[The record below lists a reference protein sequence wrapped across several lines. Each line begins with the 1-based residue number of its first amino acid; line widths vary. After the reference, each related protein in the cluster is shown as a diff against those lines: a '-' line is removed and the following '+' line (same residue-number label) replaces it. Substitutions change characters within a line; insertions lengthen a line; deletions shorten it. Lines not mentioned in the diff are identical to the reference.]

1 MFSKIL
7 VANRGEIAIR
17 IIRSCKE
24 MGISTVSVYSE
35 ADRGA
40 MHVALADQSVC
51 IGAAAPSDSY
61 LNAER
66 IVSAAIATDSQA
78 IHPGYGFLSE
88 STKLADLCEKHRIAF
103 IGPRSDIISKMGDKD
118 AARRIMKEAGVPI
131 IPGTDILKDEK
142 SAVKA
147 AKKIGF
153 PLMIKARAGGGGKG
167 IRLVNTPEE
176 IENAFLTASR
186 EAQESFGDGAL
197 YMEKRIYPA
206 KHIEV
211 QLIVDEYG
219 KAVCLGERE
228 CSIQRNNQK
237 LLEETPSPAVD
248 EMLREK
254 LYDATRKAAEAVK
267 YINAG
272 TVEFLLDTEGNFYF
286 MEMNV
291 RLQVEH
297 AVTEQVT
304 GIDIVKWQ
312 IRIAAG
318 VPFDF
323 GQEDVVL
330 IGNSIEC
337 RINAASVGKVD
348 FLHIPG
354 GPRVRFDSALWMGY
368 SVPPYYDSLL
378 GKLVVHAT
386 TREEAI
392 RKMHAALCELVI
404 DGVPNNID
412 EQIEFVSD
420 DGFQRGEYYTDFVA
434 TRTTKKPLIT

>member
-40 MHVALADQSVC
+40 MHVALADQSIC
-51 IGAAAPSDSY
+51 IGVASPSESY

-66 IVSAAIATDSQA
+66 IISAALVTGSQA

-88 STKLADLCEKHRIAF
+88 STRLVDLCEKHNITF

-118 AARRIMKEAGVPI
+118 AARRIMSEAGVPI
-131 IPGTDILKDEK
+131 IPGTDILPDVK
-142 SAVKA
+142 AAIKA
-147 AKKIGF
+147 AKKIGY

-167 IRLVNTPEE
+167 IRLVNSPEE
-176 IENAFLTASR
+176 VENAFLTASR
-186 EAQESFGDGAL
+186 EAQEAFGDGAL

-211 QLIVDEYG
+211 QLIVDENG
-219 KAVCLGERE
+219 KALCLGERE

-248 EMLREK
+248 DKLREK
-254 LYDATRKAAEAVK
+254 LYDATRKAADAVK
-267 YINAG
+267 YLNAG
-272 TVEFLLDTEGNFYF
+272 TVEFLLDTDGNFYF

-330 IGNSIEC
+330 MGSSIEC
-337 RINAASVGKVD
+337 RINAAAVGIVE
-348 FLHIPG
+348 FLHVPG
-354 GPRVRFDSALWMGY
+354 GPRVRFDSALWSGY

-378 GKLVVHAT
+378 GKLVVHAA

-404 DGVPNNID
+404 DGVPNNIE

-420 DGFQRGEYYTDFVA
+420 ENFQRGDYYTDFVA
-434 TRTTKKPLIT
+434 TRTK

>member
-35 ADRGA
+35 ADRESI
-40 MHVALADQSVC
+40 HTALADQSLC
-51 IGAAAPSDSY
+51 IGTASSSDSY

-66 IVSAAIATDSQA
+66 IVSAALATGAEA

-88 STKLADLCEKHRIAF
+88 SIQLAGLCEKHHIAF
-103 IGPRSDIISKMGDKD
+103 IGPPSNVISKMGDKD
-118 AARRIMKEAGVPI
+118 AARSIMKKAGVPI
-131 IPGTDILKDEK
+131 IPGTPILKDANE
-142 SAVKA
+142 AIKA

-167 IRLVNTPEE
+167 IRLIHKPEE
-176 IENAFLTASR
+176 IENAFLSASR
-186 EAQESFGDGAL
+186 EALEAFGDGAL
-197 YMEKRIYPA
+197 YIEKYVSPA
-206 KHIEV
+206 KHIEI
-211 QLIVDEYG
+211 QLLADEYG
-219 KAVCLGERE
+219 KVVCLAERE

-237 LLEETPSPAVD
+237 LLEEAPSPAVD
-248 EMLREK
+248 EKLRKK
-254 LYDATRKAAEAVK
+254 LTDASIKAADAVG

-272 TVEFLLDTEGNFYF
+272 TVEFLLDMAGNFYF

-297 AVTEQVT
+297 AVTEQIT
-304 GIDIVKWQ
+304 GLDIVKWQ
-312 IRIAAG
+312 IRVAAG
-318 VPFDF
+318 VPLDF
-323 GQEDVVL
+323 CQKDV
-330 IGNSIEC
+330 IIAGNSIEC
-337 RINAASVGKVD
+337 RINASAAGKVT
-348 FLHIPG
+348 FLHVPG
-354 GPRVRFDSALWMGY
+354 GPRVRFDTALWTGY
-368 SVPPYYDSLL
+368 NVPPYYDSMI
-378 GKLVVHAT
+378 GKLIVHAA

-412 EQIEFVSD
+412 EQIEFISD
-420 DGFQRGEYYTDFVA
+420 EDFQRGEYYTNFLEKN
-434 TRTTKKPLIT
+434 RI

>member
-35 ADRGA
+35 ADKDSL
-40 MHVALADQSVC
+40 HVALADQNIC
-51 IGAAAPSDSY
+51 IGSASPLASY
-61 LNAER
+61 LNADA
-66 IVSAAIATDSQA
+66 IISAALATGAEA

-88 STKLADLCEKHRIAF
+88 SRKLVELCEEHNVSF
-103 IGPRSDIISKMGDKD
+103 IGPSAEIMSRMGDKD
-118 AARRIMKEAGVPI
+118 AARRIMAEAGVPV
-131 IPGTDILKDEK
+131 IPGSEILKDEK
-142 SAVKA
+142 HALEVA
-147 AKKIGF
+147 NNVGF

-176 IENAFLTASR
+176 VENAYLTAYR
-186 EAQESFGDGAL
+186 EAEEAFGDGAL

-211 QLIVDEYG
+211 QLLVDEFG
-219 KAVCLGERE
+219 NALCLGERE

-237 LLEETPSPAVD
+237 LLEETPSSAVD
-248 EMLREK
+248 SALREK
-254 LYDATRKAAEAVK
+254 LYEATRKAAKVVG
-267 YINAG
+267 YVNAG
-272 TVEFLLDTEGNFYF
+272 TVEFLLDADGNFYF

-297 AVTEQVT
+297 PVTEQVT
-304 GIDIVKWQ
+304 GIDVVKWQ

-323 GQEDVVL
+323 EQKDVVL
-330 IGNSIEC
+330 RGNSIEC
-337 RINAASVGKVD
+337 RINAAAVGKVEL
-348 FLHIPG
+348 LHVPG
-354 GPRVRFDSALWMGY
+354 GPRVRFDSALWTGY

-378 GKLVVHAT
+378 GKLIVHAD

-392 RKMHAALCELVI
+392 RKMHAALCELI
-404 DGVPNNID
+404 IEGVPNNID
-412 EQIEFVSD
+412 EQIEIVSD
-420 DGFQRGEYYTDFVA
+420 EDFRRGEYYTDFMMK
-434 TRTTKKPLIT
+434 RGE

>member
-1 MFSKIL
+1 MSSKIL

-35 ADRGA
+35 ADKDS

-61 LNAER
+61 LIAER
-66 IVSAAIATDSQA
+66 IVSAAIAAGAQA

-88 STKLADLCEKHRIAF
+88 STKLASLCEKHGIAF
-103 IGPRSDIISKMGDKD
+103 IGPPSGIITKMGDKD
-118 AARRIMKEAGVPI
+118 AARRIVAAAGVPI
-131 IPGTDILKDEK
+131 IPGTEILEDEK
-142 SAVKA
+142 AAVKA
-147 AKKIGF
+147 ARKVGY
-153 PLMIKARAGGGGKG
+153 PLMLKARAGGGGKG
-167 IRLVNTPEE
+167 IRLVNSPGEL
-176 IENAFLTASR
+176 ENAFLTASR
-186 EAQESFGDGAL
+186 EAMEAFGDGVL
-197 YMEKRIYPA
+197 YIEKRVNPV
-206 KHIEV
+206 KHIEI
-211 QLIVDEYG
+211 QLLVDEYG
-219 KAVCLGERE
+219 KIICLGERE

-237 LLEETPSPAVD
+237 LLEEAPSPEVD
-248 EMLREK
+248 EGMRER
-254 LYDATRKAAEAVK
+254 LYEAARKAAEAVA
-267 YINAG
+267 YVNAG
-272 TVEFLLDTEGNFYF
+272 TVEFLLDTDGNFYF

-323 GQEDVVL
+323 EQEDMTL
-330 IGNSIEC
+330 MGHSLEC
-337 RINAASVGKVD
+337 RINAAEVGKVT
-348 FLHIPG
+348 FLHVPG
-354 GPRVRFDSALWMGY
+354 GPRVRFDSALWTGY
-368 SVPPYYDSLL
+368 TVPPYYDSLL
-378 GKLVVHAT
+378 GKLIVHAS

-412 EQIEFVSD
+412 EQIEFISD
-420 DGFQRGEYYTDFVA
+420 EGFQRGEYYTDFVENRA
-434 TRTTKKPLIT
+434 KQN

>member
-35 ADRGA
+35 ADKDA
-40 MHVALADQSVC
+40 LHVALADQSVC
-51 IGAAAPSDSY
+51 IGAAAPADSY

-66 IVSAAIATDSQA
+66 IISAAIATGAQA

-88 STKLADLCEKHRIAF
+88 STKLTDLCEKFQIAF
-103 IGPRSDIISKMGDKD
+103 IGPPSDIISKMGDKD
-118 AARRIMKEAGVPI
+118 AARRIMAKAGVPV
-131 IPGTDILKDEK
+131 IPGTDVLPNE
-142 SAVKA
+142 AAALKA

-167 IRLVNTPEE
+167 IRLVNSPEDV
-176 IENAFLTASR
+176 ENAFLTASR
-186 EAQESFGDGAL
+186 EAQEAFGDGAL

-211 QLIVDEYG
+211 QLLVDEFG
-219 KAVCLGERE
+219 QAICLGERE

-248 EMLREK
+248 EELRNK
-254 LYDATRKAAEAVK
+254 LYEATKKAAEAVK

-272 TVEFLLDTEGNFYF
+272 TVEFLLDTDGNFYF

-304 GIDIVKWQ
+304 GLDIVKWQ

-323 GQEDVVL
+323 TQEDIAL
-330 IGNSIEC
+330 TGHSIEC
-337 RINAASVGKVD
+337 RINAASVGKVA
-348 FLHIPG
+348 FLHVPG
-354 GPRVRFDSALWMGY
+354 GPRVRFDSALWTGY
-368 SVPPYYDSLL
+368 TVPPYYDSLL
-378 GKLVVHAT
+378 GKLIVHAS
-386 TREEAI
+386 TREESI

-412 EQIEFVSD
+412 EQIEIVSD
-420 DGFQRGEYYTDFVA
+420 EAFQRGEYYTDFM
-434 TRTTKKPLIT
+434 TQRTTQRT

>member
-24 MGISTVSVYSE
+24 MGIATVSVYSE
-35 ADRGA
+35 ADKDSL
-40 MHVALADQSVC
+40 HVALADQCIC
-51 IGAAAPSDSY
+51 IGGAAPSESY
-61 LNAER
+61 LNAEA
-66 IVSAAIATDSQA
+66 IVSAALATGTEA

-88 STKLADLCEKHRIAF
+88 SRKLVELCEKHHIAF
-103 IGPRSDIISKMGDKD
+103 IGPAADIMSKMGDKD
-118 AARRIMKEAGVPI
+118 AARRIMAEAGVPV
-131 IPGTDILKDEK
+131 IPGTDILRDEK
-142 SAVKA
+142 HALEA
-147 AKKIGF
+147 AGDIGF

-167 IRLVNTPEE
+167 IRLVNSPDE
-176 IENAFLTASR
+176 IENAYLTAYR
-186 EAQESFGDGAL
+186 EAQEAFGDGAL

-211 QLIVDEYG
+211 QLLVDEYG
-219 KAVCLGERE
+219 KAICLGERE

-237 LLEETPSPAVD
+237 LLEEAPSSAVD
-248 EMLREK
+248 EALREQ
-254 LYDATRKAAEAVK
+254 LYEATRKAAKAVG
-267 YINAG
+267 YVNAG
-272 TVEFLLDTEGNFYF
+272 TVEFLLDSDGSFYF

-297 AVTEQVT
+297 PVTEQVT
-304 GIDIVKWQ
+304 GIDVVKWQ

-323 GQEDVVL
+323 EQKDIVL
-330 IGNSIEC
+330 RGNSIEC
-337 RINAASVGKVD
+337 RINAAAVGKVEL
-348 FLHIPG
+348 LHVPG
-354 GPRVRFDSALWMGY
+354 GPRVRFDSALWTGY
-368 SVPPYYDSLL
+368 VVPPFYDSLL
-378 GKLVVHAT
+378 GKLIVHAD

-412 EQIEFVSD
+412 ELIGFVSD
-420 DGFQRGEYYTDFVA
+420 DDFRRGEYYTDFVNN
-434 TRTTKKPLIT
+434 RGVDLN

>member
-35 ADRGA
+35 ADKDSL
-40 MHVALADQSVC
+40 HVALADQSVC
-51 IGAAAPSDSY
+51 IGSIAPSDSY

-66 IVSAAIATDSQA
+66 VVSAAIATGSQA

-88 STKLADLCEKHRIAF
+88 SAKLAELCEKHRIAF
-103 IGPRSDIISKMGDKD
+103 IGPPSDVIAKMCDKD
-118 AARRIMKEAGVPI
+118 AARRLVAEAGIPVV
-131 IPGTDILKDEK
+131 PGTGILKD
-142 SAVKA
+142 AKA
-147 AKKIGF
+147 AAEAAGKIGF
-153 PLMIKARAGGGGKG
+153 PLMLKARSGGGSKA
-167 IRLVNTPEE
+167 IRMVSAPEDLE
-176 IENAFLTASR
+176 AAFLTATR
-186 EAQESFGDGAL
+186 EASETFGDGAL
-197 YMEKRIYPA
+197 FIEKHLHPA

-211 QLIVDEYG
+211 QLLVDEYG
-219 KAVCLGERE
+219 TAVCLGERE
-228 CSIQRNNQK
+228 CSIQRNSQK
-237 LLEETPSPAVD
+237 LIEETPSPAIND
-248 EMLREK
+248 ALREK
-254 LYDATRKAAEAVK
+254 LYDATRKAAEAVN
-267 YINAG
+267 YVNAG
-272 TVEFLLDTEGNFYF
+272 AVEFLLDKEGNIHF
-286 MEMNV
+286 MAMNV

-323 GQEDVVL
+323 SQEDVFL
-330 IGNSIEC
+330 MGNSLEC
-337 RINAASVGKVD
+337 RIHATSVGKIE

-354 GPRVRFDSALWMGY
+354 GPRVRFDSALWTGY
-368 SVPPYYDSLL
+368 AVPPYYDSLL
-378 GKLVVHAT
+378 GKLIVHAA
-386 TREEAI
+386 TREEMI

-404 DGVPNNID
+404 DGIPNNID

-420 DGFQRGEYYTDFVA
+420 ESFQSGEYFTDFVSKRA
-434 TRTTKKPLIT
+434 

>member
-24 MGISTVSVYSE
+24 MGIATVSVFSE
-35 ADRGA
+35 ADRDSL
-40 MHVALADQSVC
+40 HVALADQSVC
-51 IGAAAPSDSY
+51 IGAASPSESY
-61 LNAER
+61 LNADA
-66 IVSAAIATDSQA
+66 IISAALVTDAEA

-88 STKLADLCEKHRIAF
+88 SAKLVELCETHGIAF
-103 IGPRSDIISKMGDKD
+103 IGPSADIMAKMGDKD
-118 AARRIMKEAGVPI
+118 IARRIMAGAGVPV

-142 SAVKA
+142 DALKA

-153 PLMIKARAGGGGKG
+153 PLLIKARSGGGGKG

-176 IENAFLTASR
+176 IEHAYQTAYH
-186 EAQESFGDGAL
+186 EAEAAFGDGAL

-211 QLIVDEYG
+211 QLLVDEFG

-237 LLEETPSPAVD
+237 LLEETPSSAVD
-248 EMLREK
+248 DDLREK
-254 LYDATRKAAEAVK
+254 LYEATRKAAQAVG
-267 YINAG
+267 YVNAG
-272 TVEFLLDTEGNFYF
+272 TVEFLLDTDGNFYF

-297 AVTEQVT
+297 PVTEQVT
-304 GIDIVKWQ
+304 GIDVVKWQ

-323 GQEDVVL
+323 EQKDIAL
-330 IGNSIEC
+330 RGNSIEC
-337 RINAASVGKVD
+337 RINAAAVGKVD
-348 FLHIPG
+348 LLHVPG
-354 GPRVRFDSALWMGY
+354 GPRVRFDSALWTGY
-368 SVPPYYDSLL
+368 VVPPYYDSLL
-378 GKLVVHAT
+378 GKLIVHAD

-412 EQIEFVSD
+412 ELIEFVSD
-420 DGFQRGEYYTDFVA
+420 EDFRRGEYYTDFVNN
-434 TRTTKKPLIT
+434 RG

>member
-35 ADRGA
+35 ADQDSL
-40 MHVALADQSVC
+40 HIALADQSIC
-51 IGAAAPSDSY
+51 IGSAEPSDSY

-66 IVSAAIATDSQA
+66 IVSAALATGSQA

-88 STKLADLCEKHRIAF
+88 SARLAELCEKYNIAF
-103 IGPRSDIISKMGDKD
+103 IGPPPGVISKMGDKD
-118 AARRIMKEAGVPI
+118 AARRIMAQAGVQV
-131 IPGTDILKDEK
+131 IPGTAILENEKDAL
-142 SAVKA
+142 SAA
-147 AKKIGF
+147 RQIGY
-153 PLMIKARAGGGGKG
+153 PLLLKARSGGGGKG
-167 IRLVNTPEE
+167 IRVVNAPEE
-176 IENAFLTASR
+176 LENAWRIAGR
-186 EAQESFGDGAL
+186 EAKEAFGDGAL
-197 YMEKRIYPA
+197 YLEKQIRPA

-211 QLIVDEYG
+211 QILADEYG
-219 KAVCLGERE
+219 SVVCLGERE
-228 CSIQRNNQK
+228 CSIQKRNQK

-248 EMLREK
+248 AFLREK
-254 LYDATRKAAEAVK
+254 LYEAAQKTASAVG
-267 YINAG
+267 YVNAG
-272 TVEFLLDTEGNFYF
+272 TVEFLLGADGEFYF

-312 IRIAAG
+312 IRVAAG

-323 GQEDVVL
+323 SQGDITL
-330 IGNSIEC
+330 AGNSIEC
-337 RINAASVGKVD
+337 RINAASVGKVE

-354 GPRVRFDSALWMGY
+354 GPRVRFDSALWTGY
-368 SVPPYYDSLL
+368 RVPLNYDSLL
-378 GKLVVHAT
+378 GKLIVHAA

-392 RKMHAALCELVI
+392 RKMSAALCELVI
-404 DGVPNNID
+404 EGVPNNI
-412 EQIEFVSD
+412 EQQLEIISD
-420 DGFQRGEYYTDFVA
+420 DSFKRGEYYTDFY
-434 TRTTKKPLIT
+434 REQDHR

>member
-1 MFSKIL
+1 MFSRIL

-35 ADRGA
+35 ADKNS
-40 MHVALADQSVC
+40 MHVALADKSIC
-51 IGAAAPSDSY
+51 IGGAAPTDSY
-61 LNAER
+61 LNADR
-66 IVSAAIATDSQA
+66 IVSAALATESQA

-88 STKLADLCEKHRIAF
+88 STKLADLCERHRVAF
-103 IGPRSDIISKMGDKD
+103 IGPQSDIISKMGDKNE
-118 AARRIMKEAGVPI
+118 ARRIMAEAGVPI
-131 IPGTDILKDEK
+131 IPGTGILSDEK
-142 SAVKA
+142 AAVKA
-147 AKKIGF
+147 AKKIGY

-167 IRLVNTPEE
+167 IRLVSAPEE
-176 IENAFLTASR
+176 MENAFLTASR
-186 EAQESFGDGAL
+186 EAQEAFGDGAL
-197 YMEKRIYPA
+197 YMEKRVYPA

-211 QLIVDEYG
+211 QLIVDEFG
-219 KAVCLGERE
+219 KVVCLGERE

-248 EMLREK
+248 EELREK
-254 LYDATRKAAEAVK
+254 LYDATRKAAEAVN
-267 YINAG
+267 YVNAG
-272 TVEFLLDTEGNFYF
+272 TVEFLLDTDGNFYF

-323 GQEDVVL
+323 GQEDIAL
-330 IGNSIEC
+330 MGNSIEC
-337 RINAASVGKVD
+337 RINASSVGKVK
-348 FLHIPG
+348 FLHVPG

-378 GKLVVHAT
+378 GKLIVHAS

-404 DGVPNNID
+404 EGVPNNID

-420 DGFQRGEYYTDFVA
+420 EGFRRGEYYTDFVL
-434 TRTTKKPLIT
+434 KKSGEQ

>member
-35 ADRGA
+35 ADRDSL
-40 MHVALADQSVC
+40 HVALADKSIC
-51 IGAAAPSDSY
+51 IGNAAPSESY

-66 IVSAAIATDSQA
+66 IVSAALVTGSQA

-88 STKLADLCEKHRIAF
+88 SVRLAKLCEKHRIAF
-103 IGPRSDIISKMGDKD
+103 IGPPSEIISKMGDK
-118 AARRIMKEAGVPI
+118 ATARQIMNEAGVPV
-131 IPGTDILKDEK
+131 IPGTEVLEDEK
-142 SAVKA
+142 DAAKA
-147 AKKIGF
+147 AKKTGY
-153 PLMIKARAGGGGKG
+153 PLMIKARGGGGGKG
-167 IRLVNTPEE
+167 IRMVSEPGH
-176 IENAFLTASR
+176 IENAYSVASR
-186 EAQESFGDGAL
+186 EAQEAFGDGAL
-197 YMEKRIYPA
+197 YIEKRIYPA

-211 QLIVDEYG
+211 QLIADEYG
-219 KAVCLGERE
+219 KIICLGERE

-248 EMLREK
+248 ETLREK
-254 LYDATRKAAEAVK
+254 LYEAAGKAAEAVG
-267 YINAG
+267 YVNAG
-272 TVEFLLDTEGNFYF
+272 TVEFLLDAQGNFYF

-323 GQEDVVL
+323 DQSDIAL
-330 IGNSIEC
+330 MGNSIEC
-337 RINAASVGKVD
+337 RINAASAGTVE
-348 FLHIPG
+348 FLHVPG
-354 GPRVRFDSALWMGY
+354 GPRVRFDSALWTGY
-368 SVPPYYDSLL
+368 TVPPYYDSLL
-378 GKLVVHAT
+378 GKLIVHAA

-404 DGVPNNID
+404 EGVPNNID
-412 EQIEFVSD
+412 EQIDFVSD
-420 DGFQRGEYYTDFVA
+420 ESFRRGEYYTDFVQ
-434 TRTTKKPLIT
+434 RKSGDL

>member
-35 ADRGA
+35 ADKDS
-40 MHVALADQSVC
+40 MHVALADQSIC
-51 IGAAAPSDSY
+51 IGSAAPSDSY
-61 LNAER
+61 LNVER
-66 IVSAAIATDSQA
+66 IVSAAIATGAQA

-88 STKLADLCEKHRIAF
+88 SAYFAQLCEKHHIAF
-103 IGPRSDIISKMGDKD
+103 IGPRSDTISKMGDKD
-118 AARRIMKEAGVPI
+118 EARRIMAKAGVPI
-131 IPGTDILKDEK
+131 IPGSSILEDID
-142 SAVKA
+142 SAVKVA
-147 AKKIGF
+147 EEIGY
-153 PLMIKARAGGGGKG
+153 PLMIKARAGGGGRG
-167 IRLVNTPEE
+167 IRRVQGAEE
-176 IENAFLTASR
+176 FENAFMTAAHEAR
-186 EAQESFGDGAL
+186 EAFGDGSL
-197 YMEKRIYPA
+197 YIEKQIYPA

-211 QLIVDEYG
+211 QLLADEFG
-219 KAVCLGERE
+219 KTICLAERE

-237 LLEETPSPAVD
+237 LIEESPSPAVD
-248 EMLREK
+248 EALRDEFSK
-254 LYDATRKAAEAVK
+254 AAIKAAEAVG
-267 YINAG
+267 YVNAG

-297 AVTEQVT
+297 AVTEQIT

-312 IRIAAG
+312 IRVASG
-318 VPFDF
+318 VPLDF
-323 GQEDVVL
+323 TQEDVVI

-337 RINAASVGKVD
+337 RINASSVGTVE
-348 FLHIPG
+348 FFHVPG
-354 GPRVRFDSALWMGY
+354 GPRVRFDSALWTGY

-378 GKLVVHAT
+378 GKLIVHAAS
-386 TREEAI
+386 REEAI
-392 RKMHAALCELVI
+392 RKMQAALCELVI

-420 DGFQRGEYYTDFVA
+420 ESFRRGEYYTDFVIN
-434 TRTTKKPLIT
+434 RGDS

>member
-35 ADRGA
+35 ADKDSL
-40 MHVALADQSVC
+40 HVALADQCLC
-51 IGAAAPSDSY
+51 IGSAAPSDSY

-66 IVSAAIATDSQA
+66 IVSAALAVGAQA

-88 STKLADLCEKHRIAF
+88 SALLAELCEKHRVAF
-103 IGPRSDIISKMGDKD
+103 IGPSSETISKIGDKD
-118 AARRIMKEAGVPI
+118 AARRLMADAGVPV
-131 IPGTDILKDEK
+131 IPGSSIFYDIE
-142 SAVKA
+142 SAA
-147 AKKIGF
+147 NIAGEIGY
-153 PLMIKARAGGGGKG
+153 PLMIKARAGGGGRG
-167 IRLVNTPEE
+167 IRLVSSPEE
-176 IENAFLTASR
+176 FENAFLTAAHEAR
-186 EAQESFGDGAL
+186 EAFGDGAL
-197 YMEKRIYPA
+197 YIEKQIHPA
-206 KHIEV
+206 KHVEV
-211 QLIVDEYG
+211 QLLADETG
-219 KAVCLGERE
+219 KTICLAERE

-237 LLEETPSPAVD
+237 LLEECPSPAVD
-248 EMLREK
+248 DILREK
-254 LYDATRKAAEAVK
+254 LCEAAKKAAKAVG
-267 YINAG
+267 YVNAG
-272 TVEFLLDTEGNFYF
+272 TVEFLLDMDKNFYF

-304 GIDIVKWQ
+304 GIDLVKWQ

-318 VPFDF
+318 VPLDF
-323 GQEDVVL
+323 EQENV
-330 IGNSIEC
+330 IIAGNSIEC
-337 RINAASVGKVD
+337 RINASTIGTVE
-348 FLHIPG
+348 FLHVPG

-368 SVPPYYDSLL
+368 TVPPYYDSLL
-378 GKLVVHAT
+378 GKLIVHAA

-412 EQIEFVSD
+412 EQIDFISD
-420 DGFQRGEYYTDFVA
+420 ESFRRGEYYTDFVLK
-434 TRTTKKPLIT
+434 RGE

>member
-24 MGISTVSVYSE
+24 MGISTVSVFSD
-35 ADRGA
+35 ADRDA

-51 IGAAAPSDSY
+51 IGGAAPLSSY

-66 IVSAAIATDSQA
+66 IVSAAIVTGAQA

-88 STKLADLCEKHRIAF
+88 STKLADICQQHHIAF

-118 AARRIMKEAGVPI
+118 AARRIMSDHGVPI
-131 IPGTDILKDEK
+131 IPGTEILKDEK
-142 SAVKA
+142 DA
-147 AKKIGF
+147 ARAADQIGF

-167 IRLVNTPEE
+167 IRLVLGPEE
-176 IENAFLTASR
+176 VENAFLTASR
-186 EAQESFGDGAL
+186 EAQEAFGDGAL
-197 YMEKRIYPA
+197 YIEKRVFPA

-211 QLIVDEYG
+211 QLIVDEFG

-248 EMLREK
+248 ALLRDR
-254 LYDATRKAAEAVK
+254 LYEATRKAAEAVK
-267 YINAG
+267 YVNAG
-272 TVEFLLDTEGNFYF
+272 TVEFLLDTDGNFYF

-318 VPFDF
+318 VPLDF

-330 IGNSIEC
+330 MGNSIEC
-337 RINAASVGKVD
+337 RINASSVGKVK
-348 FLHIPG
+348 FLHVPG
-354 GPRVRFDSALWMGY
+354 GPRVRFDSALWTGY
-368 SVPPYYDSLL
+368 YVPPYYDSLL
-378 GKLVVHAT
+378 GKLVVHAS

-420 DGFQRGEYYTDFVA
+420 EGFRRGEYYTDFVK
-434 TRTTKKPLIT
+434 RKD